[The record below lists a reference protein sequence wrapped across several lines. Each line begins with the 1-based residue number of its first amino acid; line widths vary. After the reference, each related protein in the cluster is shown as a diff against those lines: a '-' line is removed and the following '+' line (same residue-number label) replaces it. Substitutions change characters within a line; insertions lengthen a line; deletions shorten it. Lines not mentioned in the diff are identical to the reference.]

1 VKTDTNHTRCRGLA
15 LPALAVIAAFLI
27 GPGCASDPGPTDRP
41 PRFTGLDKAE
51 RSVRAGQ
58 DPQTPGS
65 TTQSGNRGAIVASVQ
80 GRVLTWDDLTPMLAE
95 AAGGIVL
102 EELTLDRLLREEF
115 ARRGLEIDAA
125 AVAAERDRLLQSLSA
140 VEDSPVDTERLLD
153 TMRRSRGLGPVRFEA
168 LLRRSAMLRRLI
180 ANEVVVSDDAIE
192 MAFEQA
198 YGKHF
203 QTRLITVPTLTEAQD
218 IRRTLDQQ
226 AVPFGELAARRST
239 DASAGRGGLLEPIS
253 PADPSYPA
261 PIRSILTQLEVGRVS
276 PVVAIDG
283 GYAILKLEQVIPAS
297 GVDLGSVRDEMNRR
311 VRLQQERLLMDQLA
325 RRLLQSASITTH
337 DPSLGWSWS
346 ARTGR

>member
-1 VKTDTNHTRCRGLA
+1 M
-15 LPALAVIAAFLI
+15 AVFAVVLI
-27 GPGCASDPGPTDRP
+27 GPGCASDPGTIDRP

-51 RSVRAGQ
+51 RSARAGHNQ
-58 DPQTPGS
+58 QSTGTPAQPGE
-65 TTQSGNRGAIVASVQ
+65 IVASVQ
-80 GRVLTWDDLTPMLAE
+80 GRVLTWDDLAPMLAE
-95 AAGGIVL
+95 AAGGLVL
-102 EELTLDRLLREEF
+102 EEVVLDQLLREEF
-115 ARRGLEIDAA
+115 VSRGLSLDAA
-125 AVAAERDRLLQSLSA
+125 AVDGERDRLLQSLSA
-140 VEDSPVDTERLLD
+140 VEEPSVDQSRLLD

-168 LLRRSAMLRRLI
+168 LLRRSAMLRRLV
-180 ANEVVVSDDAIE
+180 ADEVVVSDAAIE
-192 MAFEQA
+192 QAYEQA
-198 YGKHF
+198 YGKRF
-203 QTRLITVPTLTEAQD
+203 QTRLITVSTLTEAQE
-218 IRRTLDQQ
+218 IRRTLDQK

-261 PIRSILTQLEVGRVS
+261 PIRSILPQLKVGQVS
-276 PVVAIDG
+276 PVIAIDS

-297 GVDLGSVRDEMNRR
+297 GVDPSSVRDEMGRR